1 MSTLNK
7 KLNKVSRL
15 IVTILRHTASNY
27 NLNMDTNGFIAV
39 DSLLKIPK
47 LKDITIDEIKYI
59 VNNCDKKRMILKEK
73 YGKLYIAANQG
84 HSIKIESELLTPITL
99 ENYNLYKQK
108 YIIHGTYLNVIDK
121 IKVEG
126 LNKMERIHIHF
137 TTNLEVS
144 KVVSG
149 MRKSSEVFIF
159 IDLEKALQDGF
170 KFYESHNGVILTSGN
185 HNGVLPTNYFKK
197 IIYRNEL

>member
-7 KLNKVSRL
+7 KLNKASRL

-27 NLNMDTNGFIAV
+27 NLNMDSNGFIDV

-47 LKDITIDEIKYI
+47 LKDLTIDELKNI
-59 VNNCDKKRMILKEK
+59 VNNCNKKRMILKEK

-84 HSIKIESELLTPITL
+84 HSIKIESEILTPITL
-99 ENYNLYKQK
+99 ENFNLYKK
-108 YIIHGTYLNVIDK
+108 KDIVHGTYFNVIEK
-121 IKVEG
+121 IKAEG

-137 TTNLEVS
+137 TTNLDVS

-159 IDLEKALQDGF
+159 IDLEKTLKDGF
-170 KFYESHNGVILTSGN
+170 KFYESPNGVILTPGDDK
-185 HNGVLPTNYFKK
+185 GFLPTKYFKK